1 MLCPGSLARVPEQ
14 VGTLRDN
21 AGGAWRVSGSAL
33 KVGTPCPSWASGLSK
48 PHGQQWEEEFGEH
61 PRVLVS
67 SSRAPS
73 NPFSIIKQAK
83 PKNSAELYYMWQD
96 NLRGEQGTKCP
107 HCPNLPLAPAP
118 RGDSMGA
125 GTVPVGSWIP
135 RGAPGLWGVFFCR
148 RGSGSTSGVS
158 LGLGRARLGVPRCR
172 EEGARIWAPIPAPR
186 LLHLGTHRWSPKEA
200 GGPATRPTV
209 TSAWE

>member
-1 MLCPGSLARVPEQ
+1 M
-14 VGTLRDN
+14 
-21 AGGAWRVSGSAL
+21 GSAL
-33 KVGTPCPSWASGLSK
+33 EVSTRCPSRASGLSK
-48 PHGQQWEEEFGEH
+48 PHPAGSSGKRKFGEH

-107 HCPNLPLAPAP
+107 RCPNLPPRRRPLVGTRWEQGPCQWGAGYPAGHWGFGESSSAEDAPAALLVSCW
-118 RGDSMGA
+118 GWEGH
-125 GTVPVGSWIP
+125 GWGS
-135 RGAPGLWGVFFCR
+135 
-148 RGSGSTSGVS
+148 
-158 LGLGRARLGVPRCR
+158 PRCV
-172 EEGARIWAPIPAPR
+172 EEGAHVWAPIPAPR
-186 LLHLGTHRWSPKEA
+186 LLHLGTRRWSPKEA

-209 TSAWE
+209 TSGWE